1 MRVLLFKIKH
11 YITEENRFGYRQW
24 SEMPSNI
31 LTTAAYLEER
41 GFEVDV
47 RDQETYE
54 DGVFGNYQVAAA
66 WISIADGLYE
76 GLDYLRVAKANG
88 CRTVLV
94 LFDDWAG
101 IQEQVLRDYDCVD
114 FGIRRWDIEVSLHR
128 LLSSLRAGEEC
139 GGPGLVYRRNQ
150 EVVDGGE
157 LIQYSQNLE
166 HLRSA
171 RKWLEHLHPKTYQ
184 EYAVRASSGC
194 PFKCTFCHIAD
205 RDNRFRRVDDV
216 LDELEAL
223 PSGSFV
229 RILSSDMLQDS
240 AWCRAFGEGL
250 MSRRI
255 DIRWETDSRFNWL
268 TDLELLKILKQSGCV
283 ELAMGLE
290 SYNPQILK
298 AIKKGYRLEQI
309 DRGIENLNAVGITAG
324 VNMMIGHPLE
334 SGETLEA
341 TESFLRR
348 VSPEQVRLI
357 GIQFL
362 RPLPGTPVSNEM
374 AKLGLLQKPLTY
386 RELYKSRDE
395 PVSPTHHLSIPQIVE
410 WRARLV
416 AAYYS

>member
-1 MRVLLFKIKH
+1 MRVLLFKIRR

-24 SEMPSNI
+24 AEMPSNI

-76 GLDYLRVAKANG
+76 GLDYLRVAKAHG

-101 IQEQVLRDYDCVD
+101 MQEQVLRDYDFVD
-114 FGIRRWDIEVSLHR
+114 FGIRRWDVEVSLHR
-128 LLSSLRAGEEC
+128 LLSSLKAGESC
-139 GGPGLVYRRNQ
+139 GGPGLVYRRDQ
-150 EVVDGGE
+150 DVIDGGE
-157 LIQYSQNLE
+157 LIEYSDHLE
-166 HLRSA
+166 HLHSA
-171 RKWLEHLHPKTYQ
+171 RKWLDHLNPKSYE

-205 RDNRFRRVDDV
+205 RDNRFRRVADV
-216 LDELEAL
+216 LDELEIL

-240 AWCRAFGEGL
+240 AWCRAFAEGL
-250 MSRRI
+250 ISRRI

-268 TDLELLKILKQSGCV
+268 TDLELLKTLKQSGCV

-290 SYNPQILK
+290 SYNPEILK

-348 VSPEQVRLI
+348 VSPEKVRLI

-374 AKLGLLQKPLTY
+374 TKSGLLQKPLTY

-395 PVSPTHHLSIPQIVE
+395 PVSPTYHLSIPQIVE
-410 WRARLV
+410 WRSRLV